1 MKYGNNIFSKRNRR
15 YSIFEKDEQ
24 SGHIEKNQTFDKGYS
39 KSPFNGLGKPKPLK
53 MNLRG
58 LGQGELQINID

>member
-1 MKYGNNIFSKRNRR
+1 MEIIFSPNAIEDIQYLK
-15 YSIFEKDEQ
+15 KDEQ